1 LIIAACAQ
9 PVIGSASWL
18 RPAESFGRWSYGVFL
33 WHLPLLL
40 FMKGHGL
47 MPSSGF
53 LTWVLL
59 VIVASA
65 AGAATWRFVEKPL
78 LLRSRGAS

>member
-1 LIIAACAQ
+1 
-9 PVIGSASWL
+9 
-18 RPAESFGRWSYGVFL
+18 
-33 WHLPLLL
+33 
-40 FMKGHGL
+40 